1 MLKLKIFRL
10 QDPESEKNLLSLQTN
25 SNANLKYDQSINK
38 KTYGESRI
46 LLKHPCSRYRLW
58 SAFRCYRGV
67 LFFDK
72 MTLRELQKNSPYTAG
87 MTGCGFMVDEMT
99 KALPLFLSE
108 DSDALLKQEIQNNEI
123 LLMPTLVTRQKAVRE
138 FTRRFKAV
146 PLSFWETYL
155 TLSPK
160 MQILAMF
167 FVLLKAYRLY
177 FDFQV
182 EVVRNKWNSFNQTVS
197 KNDFLA
203 AISDIACNDEFVDSW
218 SDNTRDRVA
227 AAFLSVLRKVG
238 FISDKDGDLR
248 QLEYSDEDL
257 SFFVRIGEPW
267 FLDAILIPPYRIE
280 TIKSIAL

>member
-1 MLKLKIFRL
+1 
-10 QDPESEKNLLSLQTN
+10 
-25 SNANLKYDQSINK
+25 
-38 KTYGESRI
+38 
-46 LLKHPCSRYRLW
+46 
-58 SAFRCYRGV
+58 
-67 LFFDK
+67 
-72 MTLRELQKNSPYTAG
+72 MTKRELQKNSPYTAG

-99 KALPLFLSE
+99 RALPLLMSE
-108 DSDALLKQEIQNNEI
+108 DSDALLKQEIQDNEV
-123 LLMPTLVTRQKAVRE
+123 LLITSLKTRQRAVSE
-138 FTRRFKAV
+138 FNRRFNAV

-155 TLSPK
+155 TMTPK

-167 FVLLKAYRLY
+167 FVLLKAYKLY

-182 EVVRNKWNSFNQTVS
+182 EVVRNKWNSFNQSVT
-197 KNDFLA
+197 KNDLLA

-218 SDNTRDRVA
+218 SDATRSKIA
-227 AAFLSVLRKVG
+227 SAFLTVLRKVG

-280 TIKSIAL
+280 TIKSIVS

>member
-1 MLKLKIFRL
+1 MLLG
-10 QDPESEKNLLSLQTN
+10 
-25 SNANLKYDQSINK
+25 Y
-38 KTYGESRI
+38 SRFNI
-46 LLKHPCSRYRLW
+46 
-58 SAFRCYRGV
+58 
-67 LFFDK
+67 
-72 MTLRELQKNSPYTAG
+72 MTQRELQKNSPYTAG

-99 KALPLFLSE
+99 RALPLFMSE

-123 LLMPTLVTRQKAVRE
+123 LLMPTLVTRQKSVRE

-167 FVLLKAYRLY
+167 FVLLKAYKLY

-182 EVVRNKWNSFNQTVS
+182 EVVRNKWNSFNQTIS
-197 KNDFLA
+197 KNDILA

-227 AAFLSVLRKVG
+227 SAFLSVLRKVG

-248 QLEYSDEDL
+248 QLKYSDEDL

-280 TIKSIAL
+280 TIKSIAV

>member
-1 MLKLKIFRL
+1 
-10 QDPESEKNLLSLQTN
+10 
-25 SNANLKYDQSINK
+25 
-38 KTYGESRI
+38 
-46 LLKHPCSRYRLW
+46 
-58 SAFRCYRGV
+58 
-67 LFFDK
+67 

-138 FTRRFKAV
+138 FTRRFKAL

-167 FVLLKAYRLY
+167 FVLLKAYKLY

-182 EVVRNKWNSFNQTVS
+182 DVVRNKWNSFNQIVS

-227 AAFLSVLRKVG
+227 SAFLSVLRKVG

>member
-1 MLKLKIFRL
+1 
-10 QDPESEKNLLSLQTN
+10 
-25 SNANLKYDQSINK
+25 
-38 KTYGESRI
+38 
-46 LLKHPCSRYRLW
+46 
-58 SAFRCYRGV
+58 
-67 LFFDK
+67 
-72 MTLRELQKNSPYTAG
+72 MTQRELQKNSPYTAG

-99 KALPLFLSE
+99 RALPLFLSE
-108 DSDALLKQEIQNNEI
+108 DSDALLKQEIQNNEVLFI
-123 LLMPTLVTRQKAVRE
+123 TSLKTRQRAVSE
-138 FTRRFKAV
+138 LNRRFKAV
-146 PLSFWETYL
+146 PLTFCETYL

-182 EVVRNKWNSFNQTVS
+182 EVVRNKWNSFNQKVS

-218 SDNTRDRVA
+218 SNNTRDKVA
-227 AAFLSVLRKVG
+227 SAFLSVLRKVG

-248 QLEYSDEDL
+248 QPEYSDADL

-267 FLDAILIPPYRIE
+267 FLDAILIPHYRIE
-280 TIKSIAL
+280 TIKSITL

>member
-1 MLKLKIFRL
+1 MCACAILVVRYLRYQKFSLTLHIQSVTK
-10 QDPESEKNLLSLQTN
+10 SEN
-25 SNANLKYDQSINK
+25 DQSLTQRHTARAENFEN
-38 KTYGESRI
+38 TLVVVTGFGRTSDAT
-46 LLKHPCSRYRLW
+46 W
-58 SAFRCYRGV
+58 AFS
-67 LFFDK
+67 FFNI
-72 MTLRELQKNSPYTAG
+72 MTQRELQKNSPYTAG

-99 KALPLFLSE
+99 RALPLFMSE
-108 DSDALLKQEIQNNEI
+108 DSDALLKQEIQNNEV
-123 LLMPTLVTRQKAVRE
+123 LLITSLKTRQRAVSE
-138 FTRRFKAV
+138 FNRRFKSV
-146 PLSFWETYL
+146 PLAFWKAYL
-155 TLSPK
+155 TMTPK

-167 FVLLKAYRLY
+167 FVLLKAYKLY

-227 AAFLSVLRKVG
+227 SAFLSVLRKVG

>member
-1 MLKLKIFRL
+1 
-10 QDPESEKNLLSLQTN
+10 
-25 SNANLKYDQSINK
+25 
-38 KTYGESRI
+38 
-46 LLKHPCSRYRLW
+46 
-58 SAFRCYRGV
+58 
-67 LFFDK
+67 
-72 MTLRELQKNSPYTAG
+72 MTQRELQKNSPYTAG

-99 KALPLFLSE
+99 RALPLFMSE

-167 FVLLKAYRLY
+167 FVLLKAYKLY

-227 AAFLSVLRKVG
+227 SAFLSVLRKACRSSSASVSRG
-238 FISDKDGDLR
+238 SSMLF
-248 QLEYSDEDL
+248 
-257 SFFVRIGEPW
+257 
-267 FLDAILIPPYRIE
+267 
-280 TIKSIAL
+280 

>member
-1 MLKLKIFRL
+1 MLIVVSIFIF
-10 QDPESEKNLLSLQTN
+10 ENSLMV
-25 SNANLKYDQSINK
+25 
-38 KTYGESRI
+38 
-46 LLKHPCSRYRLW
+46 RYRLW
-58 SAFRCYRGV
+58 SAFRCYLGV
-67 LFFDK
+67 LIFYI
-72 MTLRELQKNSPYTAG
+72 MTQRELQKNSPYTAG

-99 KALPLFLSE
+99 RVLPLFMSE
-108 DSDALLKQEIQNNEI
+108 DSDVLLKQEIQNNEV
-123 LLMPTLVTRQKAVRE
+123 LLIASLKTRQRAVSE
-138 FTRRFKAV
+138 FNRRFKAV

-155 TLSPK
+155 TMAPK

-167 FVLLKAYRLY
+167 FVLLKAYKLY

-182 EVVRNKWNSFNQTVS
+182 DVVRNKWNSFNQSVS
-197 KNDFLA
+197 NNDFLA

-218 SDNTRDRVA
+218 SDSTRKKVA
-227 AAFLSVLRKVG
+227 SSYMSILRKVG

>member
-1 MLKLKIFRL
+1 
-10 QDPESEKNLLSLQTN
+10 
-25 SNANLKYDQSINK
+25 
-38 KTYGESRI
+38 
-46 LLKHPCSRYRLW
+46 
-58 SAFRCYRGV
+58 
-67 LFFDK
+67 
-72 MTLRELQKNSPYTAG
+72 MTRRELQENSPYTAG

-99 KALPLFLSE
+99 RALPLFMSE
-108 DSDALLKQEIQNNEI
+108 DSDALLKQEIQNNEV
-123 LLMPTLVTRQKAVRE
+123 LLITSLKTRQRAVSE
-138 FTRRFKAV
+138 FNRRFKAV

-155 TLSPK
+155 TMTPK

-167 FVLLKAYRLY
+167 FVLLKAYKLY

-197 KNDFLA
+197 KNDILA

-280 TIKSIAL
+280 SIKSIAV